1 MFATG
6 YAKHF
11 KFAVVGGVLLLAA
24 GCAEQTVKSGEAVNT
39 YMPDLKKSS
48 SKSAPRK
55 AMSEGSMTE
64 SDRRRKRASFKR
76 TLSEF
81 ESDLVYFDFD
91 LSEIRPDMRSGLDR
105 KAQFLLEFPTLRIQI
120 EGHCDE
126 RGTAEYNVA
135 LGHRRA
141 QTTKDYLVSL
151 GVSASRIDTV
161 SYGEERPADARSH
174 ELAWVKNRRAK
185 FNVIGGVPAGMN

>member
-1 MFATG
+1 MN
-6 YAKHF
+6 K
-11 KFAVVGGVLLLAA
+11 
-24 GCAEQTVKSGEAVNT
+24 
-39 YMPDLKKSS
+39 
-48 SKSAPRK
+48 
-55 AMSEGSMTE
+55 
-64 SDRRRKRASFKR
+64 RKRASFKR
-76 TLSEF
+76 TLSEL
-81 ESDLVYFDFD
+81 EIDLVYFDFD

-174 ELAWVKNRRAK
+174 ELAWAKNRRAK

>member
-6 YAKHF
+6 YTKHF

-24 GCAEQTVKSGEAVNT
+24 GCAEQTVKSGEAVT
-39 YMPDLKKSS
+39 SAAPAMKKSS
-48 SKSAPRK
+48 KLSPRK
-55 AMSEGSMTE
+55 TITEGSMTE

-81 ESDLVYFDFD
+81 ENDLVYFDFD
-91 LSEIRPDMRSGLDR
+91 VSEIRPDMRSELDR

-151 GVSASRIDTV
+151 GVTASRIDTV

-174 ELAWVKNRRAK
+174 ELAWAKNRRAK

>member
-1 MFATG
+1 MFATE
-6 YAKHF
+6 YVKHV
-11 KFAVVGGVLLLAA
+11 KFAVVGGALLLAA
-24 GCAEQTVKSGEAVNT
+24 GCAEQTVKSGEAVNS
-39 YMPDLKKSS
+39 YMPDLKKSP
-48 SKSAPRK
+48 SKSASRK
-55 AMSEGSMTE
+55 AISEESMTE

-76 TLSEF
+76 MLNEF
-81 ESDLVYFDFD
+81 ENGLVYFDFD
-91 LSEIRPDMRSGLDR
+91 RADIRPDMRSDLDR
-105 KAQFLLEFPTLRIQI
+105 KAQFLLEFPTLRIQV

-151 GVSASRIDTV
+151 GVSASRVDTV
-161 SYGEERPADARSH
+161 SFGEERPVDARSH
-174 ELAWVKNRRAK
+174 ELGWAKNRRAK